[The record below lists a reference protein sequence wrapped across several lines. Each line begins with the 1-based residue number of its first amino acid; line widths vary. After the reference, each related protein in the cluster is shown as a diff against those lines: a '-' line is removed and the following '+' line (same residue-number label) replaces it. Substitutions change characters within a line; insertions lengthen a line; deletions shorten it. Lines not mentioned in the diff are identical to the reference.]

1 MLKMLFNFALA
12 FVVLQSAE
20 RCDFADLFGEDFS
33 DGVEQEKVDN
43 TTYTYKYTCPVG
55 SNNSVEIPN
64 RLSAACK
71 KNWEFF
77 ARTYGCN
84 DADNFS
90 RANTLKAQCP

>member
-20 RCDFADLFGEDFS
+20 RCDFADWLGEDFAE
-33 DGVEQEKVDN
+33 GVEQEKVDN
-43 TTYTYKYTCPVG
+43 STYTYRYKCAVG
-55 SNNSVEIPN
+55 SENSVEIPN
-64 RLSAACK
+64 RLSATCK

-84 DADNFS
+84 EADDFAK
-90 RANTLKAQCP
+90 ANSLKAQCP